1 MSATAESPAATGDRP
16 ARADTTNWLA
26 RLNRALV
33 ERVRLRRTVDGGL
46 IALYIA
52 IWSSCGLIPF
62 NTTDLEAF
70 FFPAA
75 RIALEGHPF
84 GVYAVRLGDAYPNAN
99 GPLSLVPLTA
109 VGALAQLLGWID
121 ILTFRRALIFAVFAI
136 FPLLLAREG
145 LRTIARLN
153 GKPLTGFARYGVFA
167 LFLFSPLLWQGMLG
181 YGHIELAIMLW
192 LLLLGVNALADGRA
206 GWAGVFLGLALLT
219 RSSALV
225 YVTPLL
231 GVTLWQRRWNQA
243 ARFVALY
250 ALVVVAGLAPFL
262 LADRE
267 NTLFSLVNFRGEL
280 PVGGYSIWGMLIG
293 TPWETFAKHY
303 DSLVVLG
310 AALLVTLLALL
321 IRRDLDVASRDF
333 YVLLALCGLC
343 FTLFIKTVW
352 PYYLFEP
359 YVFIVAWWIP
369 WLREARAQW
378 SWLVWS
384 LAMALPI
391 ALIAAGALVDYRIY
405 TPPTAYAN
413 DLVQWSRNI
422 SLLVGSVTLILLI
435 WLAGGRIFAT
445 RLARYNESE
454 RALAP

>member
-1 MSATAESPAATGDRP
+1 
-16 ARADTTNWLA
+16 
-26 RLNRALV
+26 
-33 ERVRLRRTVDGGL
+33 
-46 IALYIA
+46 
-52 IWSSCGLIPF
+52 
-62 NTTDLEAF
+62 
-70 FFPAA
+70 
-75 RIALEGHPF
+75 
-84 GVYAVRLGDAYPNAN
+84 
-99 GPLSLVPLTA
+99 
-109 VGALAQLLGWID
+109 
-121 ILTFRRALIFAVFAI
+121 
-136 FPLLLAREG
+136 
-145 LRTIARLN
+145 
-153 GKPLTGFARYGVFA
+153 
-167 LFLFSPLLWQGMLG
+167 
-181 YGHIELAIMLW
+181 MLW

-225 YVTPLL
+225 YVIPLL
-231 GVTLWQRRWNQA
+231 GVTLWRRRWSQA

-280 PVGGYSIWGMLIG
+280 PVGGYSLWGMLIG

-310 AALLVTLLALL
+310 AALVITLLALI
-321 IRRDLDVASRDF
+321 IRRDLDVTSRDF

-378 SWLVWS
+378 SWLLWL
-384 LAMALPI
+384 LAMILPL
-391 ALIAAGALVDYRIY
+391 ALIAAGALVDYRVYNPPPY
-405 TPPTAYAN
+405 TN
-413 DLVQWSRNI
+413 DITVWSRNI
-422 SLLVGSVTLILLI
+422 SLLVGSVALLLLV
-435 WLAGGRIFAT
+435 WLAGGRSFAV
-445 RLARYNESE
+445 RLARYNEGE